1 MARKK
6 KTKVNPLTI
15 IPDSIPVPS
24 LDEEIAGDRRWLKQ
38 IIKELYLGEFQPKT
52 IDFFMVRAFERS
64 GYTNPATPENILAQ
78 LEGWADYPQEIQEWV
93 AESSANVL
101 ICYDDD
107 EVEGVDKNELIR
119 DRFAGTLKVHLQ
131 NVKQKTYK
139 DLRAMAIAHF
149 AQ

>member
-6 KTKVNPLTI
+6 KNKVNPLAV
-15 IPDSIPVPS
+15 IPDSIPIPT

-38 IIKELYLGEFQPKT
+38 IIKELYLDELQPKT
-52 IDFFMVRAFERS
+52 IGFFMSRAFDRE
-64 GYTNPATPENILAQ
+64 GYDLAATPENILAQ
-78 LEGWADYPQEIQEWV
+78 IEEWADYPQEIQEWV
-93 AESSANVL
+93 AEASANVL

-107 EVEGVDKNELIR
+107 DEEGVDKNELTR
-119 DRFAGTLKVHLQ
+119 DRFAGTVKVHLQ